1 MSDAAFDALAL
12 IAVALIGLVGTVV
25 TVLARRRQEDGEDD
39 MPSVTEQ
46 QVRDAEDPGVLALR
60 VALGTQRDLEETR
73 AELSQ
78 TRSELSQTREDLS
91 AANVRLDVLAEQNR
105 RLRKVLRGVVV
116 RLEGIAEWVRAG
128 HHPPPPFTPEEI
140 MEYISGQ
147 VPDLHEEEDGA

>member
-25 TVLARRRQEDGEDD
+25 TVLARRRQEDGETD

-60 VALGTQRDLEETR
+60 VALGTQRDLEE
-73 AELSQ
+73 

-116 RLEGIAEWVRAG
+116 RLEGIAEWVRSG

>member
-1 MSDAAFDALAL
+1 MSDAAFDAFAL

-73 AELSQ
+73 
-78 TRSELSQTREDLS
+78 SELSQTRKDLS

-147 VPDLHEEEDGA
+147 VPDLHEEDADA

>member
-25 TVLARRRQEDGEDD
+25 TVLARRRQEDGETD

-60 VALGTQRDLEETR
+60 VALGTQRDLEE
-73 AELSQ
+73 

-116 RLEGIAEWVRAG
+116 RLEGIAEWVRSG

-140 MEYISGQ
+140 MEYIAGQ
-147 VPDLHEEEDGA
+147 VPDLHEEDDDA

>member
-12 IAVALIGLVGTVV
+12 IGVALIGLVGTIV
-25 TVLARRRQEDGEDD
+25 TVLARRRQDEGEDG

-73 AELSQ
+73 
-78 TRSELSQTREDLS
+78 SELSQTRDDLA

-116 RLEGIAEWVRAG
+116 RLERIAEWVRAG
-128 HHPPPPFTPEEI
+128 HHPPPPFTAEEI
-140 MEYISGQ
+140 VEYIAGQ
-147 VPDLHEEEDGA
+147 VPDLHEEDADD

>member
-12 IAVALIGLVGTVV
+12 IGVALIGLVGTVV

-73 AELSQ
+73 
-78 TRSELSQTREDLS
+78 SELSQTRKDLS

-105 RLRKVLRGVVV
+105 RLRQVLRGVVV
-116 RLEGIAEWVRAG
+116 RLEGIAEWVRSG
-128 HHPPPPFTPEEI
+128 HHPPPPYTPEEI

-147 VPDLHEEEDGA
+147 VPDLHEEDDGA

>member
-12 IAVALIGLVGTVV
+12 IGVALIGLIGTIV
-25 TVLARRRQEDGEDD
+25 TVLARRRQDEGEDD

-73 AELSQ
+73 
-78 TRSELSQTREDLS
+78 SELSQTRKDLS

-147 VPDLHEEEDGA
+147 VPDLHEEDADA

>member
-12 IAVALIGLVGTVV
+12 IGVALIGLIGTIV
-25 TVLARRRQEDGEDD
+25 TVLARRRQEEGEEP

-73 AELSQ
+73 
-78 TRSELSQTREDLS
+78 SELSQTRDDLA

-116 RLEGIAEWVRAG
+116 RLERIAEWVRAG
-128 HHPPPPFTPEEI
+128 HHPPPPFTAEEI
-140 MEYISGQ
+140 VEYIAGQ
-147 VPDLHEEEDGA
+147 VPDLHEGDADA

>member
-12 IAVALIGLVGTVV
+12 IGVAFIGLIGTVV
-25 TVLARRRQEDGEDD
+25 TVLARRRQEEGEDP

-73 AELSQ
+73 
-78 TRSELSQTREDLS
+78 SELSQTRKELAS
-91 AANVRLDVLAEQNR
+91 ALTRLDVLAEQNR
-105 RLRKVLRGVVV
+105 RLREVLRGVVV
-116 RLEGIAEWVRAG
+116 RLERIAERVRAG

-140 MEYISGQ
+140 VEYIYGAA
-147 VPDLHEEEDGA
+147 PDLHEEADGG

>member
-12 IAVALIGLVGTVV
+12 IGVALIGLVGTVV

-73 AELSQ
+73 
-78 TRSELSQTREDLS
+78 SELSQTRKDLS

-105 RLRKVLRGVVV
+105 RLRQVLRGVVV

-128 HHPPPPFTPEEI
+128 HHPPPPYTPEEI

-147 VPDLHEEEDGA
+147 VPDLHEEDDGA

>member
-12 IAVALIGLVGTVV
+12 IGVALIGLVGTVV

-46 QVRDAEDPGVLALR
+46 QVRDAEDPGILALR

-73 AELSQ
+73 
-78 TRSELSQTREDLS
+78 SELSQTRKDLS

-105 RLRKVLRGVVV
+105 RLRQVLRGVVV

-128 HHPPPPFTPEEI
+128 HHPPPPYTPEEI

-147 VPDLHEEEDGA
+147 VPDLHEEDDGA

>member
-1 MSDAAFDALAL
+1 MSDAAFEALAL
-12 IAVALIGLVGTVV
+12 IGVALIGLVGTVV

-73 AELSQ
+73 
-78 TRSELSQTREDLS
+78 SELSQTRKDLS

-105 RLRKVLRGVVV
+105 RLRQVLRGVVV

-128 HHPPPPFTPEEI
+128 HHPPPPYTPEEI

-147 VPDLHEEEDGA
+147 VPDLHEEDDGA

>member
-12 IAVALIGLVGTVV
+12 ISVALIGLVGTVV

-73 AELSQ
+73 
-78 TRSELSQTREDLS
+78 SELSQTRKDLS

-105 RLRKVLRGVVV
+105 RLRQVLRGVVV

-128 HHPPPPFTPEEI
+128 HHPPPPYTPEEI

-147 VPDLHEEEDGA
+147 VPDLHEEDDHA